1 MTRRGFPIPTGSVR
15 ERLGLTERAPYPHGL
30 VGAARRGRL
39 GRKAERAVYLGW
51 ELARLMEGASDRDRE
66 ALVFL
71 VVASFASLE
80 EGSTRLYLPAVP
92 VRLRGLGADEEL
104 ARRALALVERLDA
117 GGPASHVFGGPEADR
132 PLVREGDYLYHQR
145 VHQQERELGSSVRA
159 RLGAKAE
166 PSAFTSV
173 LDALDAVL
181 ARRAVIRGKPIRL
194 STEQQ
199 QAIRT
204 ALTRPLTL
212 VSGGPGAGKT
222 VIVASILRVAARLGI
237 PIEDVA
243 LVAPTSWEARRLEES
258 IREHLGAIAEP
269 EPVDRGLARVLPEP
283 STLERSGTGLSSPFA
298 KSLVLVDDAA
308 RLDLEGMARLFD
320 SLGSET
326 KLVLLGD
333 PDQLPTGLAGGIF
346 RDLLERTDAAV
357 QLGENHDPEP
367 DGAARNISLVARH
380 VLRVNAEILFHPDG
394 RPNEG
399 IAVRRSAAEVRLEG
413 VELLESDPGSFL
425 DRWYR
430 ERVLVG
436 GKDPG
441 VSFTRLHRQ
450 RVLTATESARDEWND
465 RLDRGQPS
473 QPVIAL
479 SNGSALSPGDPGI
492 LFGGNYFFPRRRG
505 FFRWDAALGA
515 PDVRVA
521 HAATVEESLGSELD
535 HVALDLPEPD
545 HPLLVRQLLYSAL
558 TRARRSVTILGSKE
572 AVVAAI
578 GRSLERSTGIGAA
591 IERLS

>member
-30 VGAARRGRL
+30 VDAARRGRL

-66 ALVFL
+66 ALVVL

-92 VRLRGLGADEEL
+92 DRLRALGADEEL
-104 ARRALALVERLDA
+104 GRRARALVERLDPE
-117 GGPASHVFGGPEADR
+117 GPASCVVGGPEDGG

-166 PSAFTSV
+166 RSAFTSV

-212 VSGGPGAGKT
+212 ISGGPGAGKT

-237 PIEDVA
+237 PMEDVA
-243 LVAPTSWEARRLEES
+243 LVAPTAWEARRLEES

-269 EPVDRGLARVLPEP
+269 EPVDRVLTRVIPEP
-283 STLERSGTGLSSPFA
+283 LTLERSRAVPSPFA
-298 KSLVLVDDAA
+298 KSLVLVDDAS
-308 RLDLEGMARLFD
+308 RLDLESMARLFD

-333 PDQLPTGLAGGIF
+333 PDQLPTGMAGGIF

-357 QLGENHDPEP
+357 QLSENHDPEP
-367 DGAARNISLVARH
+367 DGAARNIFLVARH

-413 VELLESDPGSFL
+413 VELLEADPGSFL

-450 RVLTATESARDEWND
+450 RVLTATESGRDEWND

-492 LFGGNYFFPRRRG
+492 VFGGNYFFPCRQG

-535 HVALDLPEPD
+535 HVVLDLPEPD
-545 HPLLVRQLLYSAL
+545 HPLLVRGLLYSAL

-578 GRSLERSTGIGAA
+578 GRSLERSTGVGAA
-591 IERLS
+591 MERLS